1 MGVASWS
8 LKKVIIFLIETD
20 TCESANW
27 SLFGAE
33 RWSLSEV
40 NFY

>member
-1 MGVASWS
+1 M
-8 LKKVIIFLIETD
+8 LKEVILIETETD

-33 RWSLSEV
+33 GWSLSEV
-40 NFY
+40 SFY

>member
-8 LKKVIIFLIETD
+8 LKEVIFIETD

-33 RWSLSEV
+33 RWSL
-40 NFY
+40 